1 MLKILHCIRWNVLLI
16 VFLAILLSVNNI
28 HAQSLRLTQRELS
41 VVHLRS
47 MEVLRGY
54 ENIIN
59 QIGQSVVR
67 NPSTTKGLSEQF
79 LELATSTA
87 QLFNDLDPSYK
98 LSPFYE
104 PETYINNLIL
114 WYPDGITVDLNL
126 DGVKVGDI
134 LSHGDNRYSL
144 DFQLD
149 KQLIGN
155 YLNRQLNTKLE
166 TLQFRVGFTK
176 SGNDFRNFK
185 IVGIKSIDSGL
196 DPNYNK
202 SIDELDSQT
211 MKQSEN
217 DAIKQGIESLIND
230 YTNYLLLLGD
240 DEETEYDKAFY
251 TQSFKALFVS
261 SDLFIFNDLIPNPD
275 AGLIPLE
282 EYLYSLRVHYPFGI
296 ESLSITLDSVIFNS
310 VIPEGNEVY
319 STSIGI
325 DKFFSGVYDNQEN
338 FRRMFPLT
346 LKVSFQKKGRAFENF
361 RIRSIELEEDDY
373 FESDEGDSAPVQEI
387 GSVTR
392 KGISVVVFGSYGQT
406 RVEDHNLMDM
416 SLETDHYSWTT
427 KPGYGVTLGAG
438 IMASLSDHFAL
449 ETGGFYNQYSTT
461 FSMNGSFQDIKSS
474 MDVNSD
480 QFLKTMTVDYDSTVS
495 YNLLSIP
502 LSFTITSSKS
512 GRTGVY
518 ITLGGLFSYCLSGD
532 YETSGS
538 WEYSGYYPEHPSF
551 IRNVKIPELGYYKK
565 EEIEEFGEIDGG
577 QINLSVRASMGLTIP
592 IKYFTQIRIGPE
604 VEWGLYDFN
613 KDGGEAHDIFGNPKV
628 HQPTYLF
635 RFGVRL
641 GLVFKL

>member
-1 MLKILHCIRWNVLLI
+1 MLRCIRWNNILI
-16 VFLAILLSVNNI
+16 FFLVVILPCSEI
-28 HAQSLRLTQRELS
+28 HAQSIRLTQRELS
-41 VVHLRS
+41 VIHLRA
-47 MEVLRGY
+47 MDVLRGY
-54 ENIIN
+54 ENTIN
-59 QIGQSVVR
+59 QIGQSVVH
-67 NPSTTKGLSEQF
+67 NPSITKGLSEQF
-79 LELATSTA
+79 SELATPTA

-126 DGVKVGDI
+126 EGVKVGDI

-176 SGNDFRNFK
+176 SANDFKNFK

-196 DPNYNK
+196 DPNYTK
-202 SIDELDSQT
+202 SIDELDSHA
-211 MKQSEN
+211 MKESEN

-230 YTNYLLLLGD
+230 YSNYLLLLGD
-240 DEETEYDKAFY
+240 EEETEYDKAFY

-261 SDLFIFNDLIPNPD
+261 PDLFIFNDLIPNPD

-282 EYLYSLRVHYPFGI
+282 EYLYTLRVHYPSGV
-296 ESLSITLDSVIFNS
+296 ESLSITLDSIIFNS

-361 RIRSIELEEDDY
+361 RIQSINLEEEDF
-373 FESDEGDSAPVQEI
+373 FESDENDIAPVQEI
-387 GSVTR
+387 SAVTR

-406 RVEDHNLMDM
+406 RIEDHNLMDM

-427 KPGYGVTLGAG
+427 TPGYGMTLGAG
-438 IMASLSDHFAL
+438 IMASPGDHFAF

-461 FSMNGSFQDIKSS
+461 FSINGSFQDINSS
-474 MDVNSD
+474 MDVNSE
-480 QFLKTMTVDYDSTVS
+480 QFIKTMAVDYDSTVS
-495 YNLLSIP
+495 YDLLSIP
-502 LSFTITSSKS
+502 LSFTITTSKP
-512 GRTGVY
+512 GRTGMY

-532 YETSGS
+532 YETNGS
-538 WEYSGYYPEHPSF
+538 WEYFGYYPEHPSF
-551 IRNVKIPELGYYKK
+551 IQDVKIPELGYYKDEDIK
-565 EEIEEFGEIDGG
+565 ELGEIDGG
-577 QINLSVRASMGLTIP
+577 QINLSARASIGISIP

-613 KDGGEAHDIFGNPKV
+613 KDGGEAYDIFGNPKV

-635 RFGVRL
+635 RFGVKL